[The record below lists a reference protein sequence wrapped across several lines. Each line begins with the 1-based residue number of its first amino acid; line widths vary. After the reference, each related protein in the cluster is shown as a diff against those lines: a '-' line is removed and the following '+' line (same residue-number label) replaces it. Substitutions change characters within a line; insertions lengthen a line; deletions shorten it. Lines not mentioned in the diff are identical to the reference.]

1 MLQGMKHVA
10 AQAATAAEVPVYLFS
25 TYHWAYLNRT
35 TLPWLDR
42 MLVVSAILWGNA
54 HRLMRSA
61 VSEFLPGQRVLQAAC
76 VYGTFSRLLAD
87 QIGPTGHLEVV
98 DVATLQIDN
107 ARRKLQDLAH
117 VQVRQA
123 DLADA
128 QCLAAD
134 ANDAVCCFFLLHEVP
149 ETVRRRIVDNLLASV
164 RPGGKIVFTDYHQPH
179 RWHPLRPIMALVFRW
194 LEPFAT
200 SLFEASIESRSPRA
214 HEFSWHKTT
223 CFGGL
228 YQKVVGIRR
237 P

>member
-164 RPGGKIVFTDYHQPH
+164 RPGGSAKLASFNATKL
-179 RWHPLRPIMALVFRW
+179 PLRNQPCT
-194 LEPFAT
+194 P
-200 SLFEASIESRSPRA
+200 
-214 HEFSWHKTT
+214 
-223 CFGGL
+223 GNG
-228 YQKVVGIRR
+228 VG
-237 P
+237 